1 MKTIKGLGHLSYDEK
16 LRELGL
22 FNMEKRRLRGIS
34 SMCIK
39 YLKEGCNGTG
49 ARLSSV
55 MPSDRPGACGHTVTQ
70 QVPSE
75 HQGPLVIL

>member
-1 MKTIKGLGHLSYDEK
+1 MKTIKGLGHLSYEEK

-22 FNMEKRRLRGIS
+22 FNTEKRRLRRIS
-34 SMCIK
+34 SMCTK
-39 YLKEGCNGTG
+39 YLKEGCNGPG

-55 MPSDRPGACGHTVTQ
+55 MPSDRPGAHGHTVTQ

-75 HQGPLVIL
+75 YQETPLLL